1 TKETGVKLRCGVYG
15 EGSVFSVDIQRNADV
30 EALQEKI
37 FAKKR
42 YSERYKFDASE
53 LTLYLA
59 QKKGETTW
67 LADDDNLDALLQG
80 GTSTEYEEML
90 SSWILDEDCFGKDFQ
105 PGRKE
110 IHVLVALPQL
120 SEAELPRDRQ
130 LVVGDVHIPITQ
142 STSLNPPGLVAFWQ
156 AFLDDST
163 DVKAD
168 ALVKLPEGT
177 YILGDSSL
185 GSRIYIRHCYP
196 ALWELCLERIHDE
209 KTNTPHLVILG
220 NPGIGKTFFGFV
232 ILLLLARA
240 GETVVYE
247 SGGLKKRFLFTHTV
261 VAQGS
266 QEDFVRILDQPTTYY
281 IVDAVKPAYYPAKT
295 ILLTSPRR
303 SIWYAFNKT
312 NCQSCYMPVWSL
324 KEILQCRELI
334 YSTTPEAVVQ
344 DCFRRWGGIA
354 RYVLRFAQV
363 GNQQVLLE
371 KAMDIVDLDW
381 LVNACGQLDANDAQ
395 VSRRLLHYRVSRTF
409 DNEYFVF
416 ASKYV
421 QQAVY
426 KRLYE
431 KDKRKL
437 LEFISA
443 SDGVGALAVLRG
455 HLFEGHVHSVLP
467 RGGTFQVRPLVDNDE
482 AYDDEDDDI
491 MEDEWDGEDEDAD
504 DGMNSDDDVAMEE
517 CTAVALV
524 DDGASTV
531 ISFRRSEKAVVFN
544 HSNEIVAAAN
554 TSYLQPAVKNYQSV
568 DAIIKPDILFQ
579 VTGAHKH
586 PCKQKGLHDVLK
598 LLGNPAAP
606 RLYFVLPPDRFADFK
621 YQRYLDSKRKRMMT
635 PSYVNVR
642 KIQQFAMEVKLAS
655 E

>member
-1 TKETGVKLRCGVYG
+1 MAKVKLRCGVFG
-15 EGSVFSVDIQRNADV
+15 EGSVFSVEIERSADV

-37 FAKKR
+37 AGILSTEQHTVPPR
-42 YSERYKFDASE
+42 L
-53 LTLYLA
+53 LTLFLA
-59 QKKGETTW
+59 RKDGAWLKDNDDVETFLGKKINKQYKKMRPSWKLNEKEYFGDFELGEK
-67 LADDDNLDALLQG
+67 A
-80 GTSTEYEEML
+80 
-90 SSWILDEDCFGKDFQ
+90 
-105 PGRKE
+105 
-110 IHVLVALPQL
+110 IHVLVELPQL
-120 SEAELPRDRQ
+120 LEAELPRDRQ

-142 STSLNPPGLVAFWQ
+142 SMSLNPPGLVAFWQ

-163 DVKAD
+163 DVTAD

-240 GETVVYE
+240 GATVVYE
-247 SGGLKKRFLFTHTV
+247 SGGLKKRFLFTHNV

-303 SIWYAFNKT
+303 SIWFEFNKT

-324 KEILQCRELI
+324 NEILQCRELI
-334 YSTTPEAVVQ
+334 YSTTPEAVVL

-354 RYVLRFAQV
+354 RYVLRFAQIE
-363 GNQQVLLE
+363 NQQVLLDR
-371 KAMDIVDLDW
+371 AMDIVDLDW
-381 LVNACGQLDANDAQ
+381 LVNACGQLDASDAH
-395 VSRRLLHYRVSRTF
+395 VSHRLLHYRVNKKF

-416 ASKYV
+416 ASKFV

-437 LEFISA
+437 LELIGV

-455 HLFEGHVHSVLP
+455 HLLLP
-467 RGGTFQVRPLVDNDE
+467 RGGTFQIRRLVDNDE
-482 AYDDEDDDI
+482 AFDDEDDDI
-491 MEDEWDGEDEDAD
+491 MEDEWDGDDEDAD

-531 ISFRRSEKAVVFN
+531 ISFRRSEKVLVFN
-544 HSNEIVAAAN
+544 HSNEIVAATN

-568 DAIIKPDILFQ
+568 DAIIKPDIMFQ
-579 VTGAHKH
+579 VT
-586 PCKQKGLHDVLK
+586 
-598 LLGNPAAP
+598 AP

-621 YQRYLDSKRKRMMT
+621 YQRYLDSKRKRMAT

-642 KIQQFAMEVKLAS
+642 KIQQFAMEVKLT